1 MVTALGVFPLA
12 AMLALLYAAAWL
24 RFD

>member
-12 AMLALLYAAAWL
+12 AMLALLFADAWL

>member
-1 MVTALGVFPLA
+1 MVTALGLFPLA
-12 AMLALLYAAAWL
+12 AMLALLFADAWL